1 MKPYWISINQQ
12 DQSIQISTEF
22 INKIFNTYLIF
33 SAKLFTIS
41 NDDSITTSNYTTK
54 IYFKNSNWKF
64 VSGNFSNYL
73 VINKISKLVF
83 LFQDEE
89 DDNVI
94 VKVEAN
100 QSYNAFVE
108 YPNSTS
114 VTIIMQANESKQRF
128 LNFSFSYTDYYHQEA
143 EYWLEYNISLS
154 LFTSEP
160 PYFNESLS
168 SIKVSR
174 WADAQYILPDVID
187 LNNEI
192 VTIRLGE
199 DTPNWIQIQDNSII
213 SILSKSS
220 ENIDEGSIEVTV
232 ILENESSAWKKYS
245 LNIIIMPVYFPTF
258 GNIPDINITKLTDSE
273 KYLFIISYYEVNV
286 VECNSDSIIEWITYN
301 NSYLKLN
308 DNFNNKLNSRK
319 KCVRLSSYDSWK
331 NIVYSNPFNIYN
343 SLINRPPALLNSM
356 GPFSIAIGKYY
367 LFEIPIDMFDDYNG
381 VTLTYNASVVSWSQ
395 NKLF

>member
-1 MKPYWISINQQ
+1 MEPYWISIDQQ

-22 INKIFNTYLIF
+22 INTIFTSYLIF

-41 NDDSITTSNYTTK
+41 GNDSKITSNYTTE
-54 IYFKNSNWKF
+54 INFKNSNWKF
-64 VSGNFSNYL
+64 VSGNYSSYL

-94 VKVEAN
+94 VKVETN

-108 YPNSTS
+108 YPDSTS
-114 VTIIMQANESKQRF
+114 ATIIMQVNEIKESF
-128 LNFSFSYTDYYHQEA
+128 LNFSFSYTDYYHQET
-143 EYWLEYNISLS
+143 EYWMEYNISLS

-168 SIKVSR
+168 SIRVNK

-187 LNNEI
+187 LNNET
-192 VTIRLGE
+192 VTIKLGE
-199 DTPNWIQIQDNSII
+199 DTPDWIQIQDNFII

-232 ILENESSAWKKYS
+232 ILENESLAWKKYS
-245 LNIIIMPVYFPTF
+245 LNITITPAYFPIF

-301 NSYLKLN
+301 NSYLRLN
-308 DNFNNKLNSRK
+308 DNFNDKFNPRK
-319 KCVRLSSYDSWK
+319 KCARLSSYDSWM

-367 LFEIPIDMFDDYNG
+367 LFEIPNDMFDNYDG
-381 VTLTYNASVVSWSQ
+381 VVLTYNASVVSWSQ
-395 NKLF
+395 DKIF